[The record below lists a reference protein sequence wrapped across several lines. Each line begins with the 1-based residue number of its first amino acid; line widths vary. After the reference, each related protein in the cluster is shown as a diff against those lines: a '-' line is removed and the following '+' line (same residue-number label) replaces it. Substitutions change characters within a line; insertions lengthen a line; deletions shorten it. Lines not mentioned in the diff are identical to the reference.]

1 MKSLIRKVAAG
12 VLAAATMLGIAGIG
26 ATTAVA
32 DEPTGDNATLTV
44 STQDGKYAGKSINAY
59 QMFSATVSGSGKD
72 KKVAYTLNSDWEDF
86 FKSLNI
92 EGIKDE
98 GADVSQKA
106 YDYVSKLKNTDTDK
120 ALTNF
125 SKSASDWSQKK
136 GTGSNATIAATKTG
150 TVPTSPTNGS
160 YSVEF
165 SGLNYGYY
173 LVAVDGV
180 TVVSNAES
188 YATLINVTSA
198 TTSANIKGSLPTV
211 DKKVDNADTTTAQI
225 GKELTFTLKST
236 VPDMSN
242 YNTYTFNFKDELS
255 RGLTFKTGS
264 VRVSVDGAEL
274 INTGNAEYTVTEPS
288 TTNNNTL
295 TVVMN
300 AFKNKHSNDTGK
312 PIVVTYTASLNE
324 NAIIGGTGNLNT
336 ATVEYSNNPTTNAT
350 GTSIPDKVYTYT
362 YGFTLDKYTGNT
374 YNDGAK
380 RLADAAFQVKAKG
393 STDYIK
399 FVVKEQGDSSKATTY
414 RAAKTANESGATDT
428 VVTPASGKVVLEGLA
443 KGDYVV
449 HEKTAPKGYNKLAK
463 DFGVHIDGT
472 EPNNGT
478 NSTVTVT
485 YNNDATGTTY
495 DATAANGVIP
505 VKNTSG
511 VTLPETGGMGTMLF
525 TVFGVLIVALG
536 AGWYV
541 KSNRKSRHAA

>member
-1 MKSLIRKVAAG
+1 MKSLMKKVFAAAAAIATVFG
-12 VLAAATMLGIAGIG
+12 LAATTVATAN
-26 ATTAVA
+26 AA
-32 DEPTGDNATLTV
+32 DNATLTV
-44 STQDGKYAGKSINAY
+44 STADAKFAGKTVNAY
-59 QMFSATVSGSGKD
+59 QMFSATVSDSDENGK
-72 KKVAYTLNSDWEDF
+72 KNVAYTLNSGWEGF
-86 FKSLNI
+86 FKSLSI
-92 EGIKDE
+92 EGINTA

-106 YDYVSKLKNTDTDK
+106 YDYVSKLKDTSTDK

-125 SKSASDWSQKK
+125 SKSASDWAQKK
-136 GTGSNATIAATKTG
+136 GTDGSATIAATKTG

-165 SGLNYGYY
+165 SGLDYGYY

-180 TVVSNAES
+180 TVVSGAES
-188 YATLINVTSA
+188 YATLINVTSN
-198 TTSANIKGSLPTV
+198 TVSASIKGSLPTV

-225 GKELTFTLKST
+225 GKELTFTLNST

-242 YNTYTFNFKDELS
+242 YNTYTFNFKDVLS
-255 RGLTFKTGS
+255 SGLTFKTGS
-264 VRVSVDGAEL
+264 VKVSVDGAEL
-274 INTGNAEYTVTEPS
+274 TNTGNAEYTVIEPS

-295 TVVMN
+295 TVMMN
-300 AFKNKHSNDTGK
+300 DFKTKHGKDTGRS
-312 PIVVTYTASLNE
+312 IVVTYTASLNE

-336 ATVEYSNNPTTNAT
+336 ATVEYSNNPTTNTT

-362 YGFTLDKYTGNT
+362 YGFTLDKYTGDT
-374 YNDGAK
+374 YSADAK
-380 RLADAAFQVKAKG
+380 RLAGAEFQVKAKN

-414 RAAKTANESGATDT
+414 RAAKTADESGATDT

-463 DFGVHIDGT
+463 DFGVHIEGT
-472 EPNNGT
+472 EPNDGT
-478 NSTVTVT
+478 ASTVTVT
-485 YNNDATGTTY
+485 YNNDVADTVYGTT
-495 DATAANGVIP
+495 AINGVIP

-511 VTLPETGGMGTMLF
+511 VTLPETGGMGTVLF

>member
-1 MKSLIRKVAAG
+1 MKSLMKKVFAAAAAIATVFG
-12 VLAAATMLGIAGIG
+12 LAATTVATAN
-26 ATTAVA
+26 AA
-32 DEPTGDNATLTV
+32 DNATLTV
-44 STQDGKYAGKSINAY
+44 STADAKFAGKTVNAY
-59 QMFSATVSGSGKD
+59 QMFSATVSDSDENGK
-72 KKVAYTLNSDWEDF
+72 KNVAYTLNSGWEGF
-86 FKSLNI
+86 FKSLSI
-92 EGIKDE
+92 EGINTA

-106 YDYVSKLKNTDTDK
+106 YDYVSKLKDTSTDK

-125 SKSASDWSQKK
+125 SKSASDWAQKK
-136 GTGSNATIAATKTG
+136 GTDGSATIAATKTG

-165 SGLNYGYY
+165 SDLDYGYY

-180 TVVSNAES
+180 TVVSGAES
-188 YATLINVTSA
+188 YATLINVTSN
-198 TTSANIKGSLPTV
+198 TVSASIKGSLPTV
-211 DKKVDNADTTTAQI
+211 DKKVDNADTATAQI
-225 GKELTFTLKST
+225 GKELTFTLNST

-242 YNTYTFNFKDELS
+242 YNTYTFNFKDVLS
-255 RGLTFKTGS
+255 SGLTFKTGS
-264 VRVSVDGAEL
+264 VKVSVDGAEL
-274 INTGNAEYTVTEPS
+274 TNTGNAEYTVIEPS

-295 TVVMN
+295 TVMMN
-300 AFKNKHSNDTGK
+300 DFKTKHGEDTGES
-312 PIVVTYTASLNE
+312 IVVTYTASLNE

-336 ATVEYSNNPTTNAT
+336 ATVEYSNNPTTDTT

-362 YGFTLDKYTGNT
+362 YGFTLDKYTGDT
-374 YNDGAK
+374 YSADAK
-380 RLADAAFQVKAKG
+380 RLAGAEFQVKAKN

-414 RAAKTANESGATDT
+414 RAAKTADESGATDT

-463 DFGVHIDGT
+463 DFGVHIEGT
-472 EPNNGT
+472 EPNDGT
-478 NSTVTVT
+478 ASTVTVT
-485 YNNDATGTTY
+485 YNNDVADIVYGTP
-495 DATAANGVIP
+495 AINGVIP

-511 VTLPETGGMGTMLF
+511 VTLPETGGMGTVLF